1 MSSKQVRVSESLY
14 ARVEAEKEPGESFS
28 DALERMLG
36 DYGLVDFSD
45 DAADASDV
53 WDTQALEA
61 EFEEDDQQNRAALDE
76 ELL

>member
-1 MSSKQVRVSESLY
+1 
-14 ARVEAEKEPGESFS
+14 
-28 DALERMLG
+28 MLG